1 MAETKSLDLLSIE
14 VPMRELA
21 AQVEGSFHGTHRFLS
36 HLVAVRRE
44 KLRERIATYKARGD
58 HDVAETARLRGDP
71 LAETIEELL
80 QRGLH

>member
-1 MAETKSLDLLSIE
+1 MAETKSFDLLSIE

-21 AQVEGSFHGTHRFLS
+21 VRLEDFNLTHRFLS
-36 HLVAVRRE
+36 HLVDIRRE
-44 KLRERIATYKARGD
+44 KLHARIEEYKARGD